1 MSPYF
6 ITLKNMDNLTI
17 EWHKDKLLEAIKN
30 VDESY
35 LRYAYLDYPEGE
47 IGDEE
52 RNKAISH
59 AERVFAYE
67 LYRQWANLLEPY
79 KTGVVVNG
87 EMRKDFVGD
96 AIKVYNTLIGSKKTN
111 YEEASFYPDLILHN
125 GSCNMI
131 ACEIK
136 RYENI
141 NGVIDDIIKLG
152 LFLTDQP
159 IPKNNNIRW
168 TPFKIGVILLIG
180 PEKIIKSG
188 NKRNDE
194 DIDLLQA
201 LKDELDDS
209 ISEDIKSKPI
219 YCITYNGKNKEDIKS
234 YTLKELLN

>member
-1 MSPYF
+1 
-6 ITLKNMDNLTI
+6 MDNFTI

-35 LRYAYLDYPEGE
+35 LRYAYLDYPQRE
-47 IGDEE
+47 IGEEE

-79 KTGVVVNG
+79 KTGVIVNG

-96 AIKVYNTLIGSKKTN
+96 AIKAYNILIRSNKRN
-111 YEEASFYPDLILHN
+111 NEEASFYPDLILHN
-125 GSCNMI
+125 DRCNMI

-141 NGVIDDIIKLG
+141 NHVIDDIIKLD

-159 IPKNNNIRW
+159 IPKNKDIKW
-168 TPFKIGVILLIG
+168 TPFKMGVILLIG
-180 PEKIIKSG
+180 PEKKINSG
-188 NKRNDE
+188 NKGDDE
-194 DIDLLQA
+194 NIDLLKA
-201 LKDELDDS
+201 LKDKLNNS

-219 YCITYNGKNKEDIKS
+219 YCITYNGKNKKDIKS
-234 YTLKELLN
+234 YTLKEL